1 MAKKIYQKRGNLNF
15 KERKLIEQIEAKIST
30 SPDLEFDTAN
40 SFDELRELHIQ
51 LTASDTEFEEVA
63 PKVTPEASGIKE
75 KKSNPFIDPL
85 NREEP
90 NVRDYVM
97 DDKFDPFADF
107 QTSNKS
113 AFAEPT
119 NYDQAFDIPDEEEM
133 RNQRQNPQGARQQQS
148 SPRPQRQEA
157 RPQSSGDGDS
167 ARDKRKSKRFAKT
180 IVNTICNL
188 LEVGFVWYATKDI
201 NEQKLTEYEMTG
213 EMDLSVLVELSTGE
227 EATIKEFFLNQLGDI
242 QVASKIAPER
252 REDIIEALTEFF
264 IEKGIQPSAQ
274 YDLILE
280 GVSLLAEQGIKL
292 YVITSQNKSIL
303 NQLRERNT
311 ILQGE
316 RQAPE
321 YREPTPQPQ
330 RPTPPPS
337 QNSSPVTPEY
347 LEQLELARASKDAK
361 QDAKF
366 ERDYFESEPTE
377 ASIREASD
385 SILMDMEQEM
395 ENDLTLLKVIETKE

>member
-15 KERKLIEQIEAKIST
+15 KERKLIEQIEAKLSL
-30 SPDLEFDTAN
+30 SPDLDGTYETAN

-51 LTASDTEFEEVA
+51 LTSSDTEFTEV
-63 PKVTPEASGIKE
+63 PKDDLPKE
-75 KKSNPFIDPL
+75 SSSIDKKSNPFIDPL

-107 QTSNKS
+107 QSNTKS
-113 AFAEPT
+113 AYAEPT

-133 RNQRQNPQGARQQQS
+133 RNQRQNPQGAKQQQNAPRQQKQES
-148 SPRPQRQEA
+148 RQ
-157 RPQSSGDGDS
+157 QSSGDGDS
-167 ARDKRKSKRFAKT
+167 AKDKRKSKRFAKT

-201 NEQKLTEYEMTG
+201 NEQKLTEYEMSG

-242 QVASKIAPER
+242 EKASKVAPER
-252 REDIIEALTEFF
+252 REDIIEALTEYF

-280 GVSLLAEQGIKL
+280 GVSLLAEKGIQL

-316 RQAPE
+316 RPKPE
-321 YREPTPQPQ
+321 YREPTPPPQ
-330 RPTPPPS
+330 RNTS
-337 QNSSPVTPEY
+337 ENVSTQVSPDY
-347 LEQLELARASKDAK
+347 IEQLELARASKSSA
-361 QDAKF
+361 QTSN
-366 ERDYFESEPTE
+366 EVSPINESIE
-377 ASIREASD
+377 
-385 SILMDMEQEM
+385 LDMEEEM
-395 ENDLTLLKVIETKE
+395 ENDLSLLRSIETKE